1 MADNILVGS
10 QHGRPTPPQTN
21 QQDKYIYM
29 LLLGSV
35 LGGHSPPPPP
45 PKQNP
50 RTKYIY
56 IWFEGLFPKIRG
68 APPLSAPLVVELEKD

>member
-1 MADNILVGS
+1 
-10 QHGRPTPPQTN
+10 
-21 QQDKYIYM
+21 M

-56 IWFEGLFPKIRG
+56 IYIYIYIWFGGLFPKIRG
-68 APPLSAPLVVELEKD
+68 APPPAPPLVVELEKD